1 MSELTSAQ
9 QAQAEIALI
18 LQKYNCELVYREV
31 KQNGVVEMSGIL
43 VIQKKSII
51 KPLNGEK
58 VLKFQ

>member
-1 MSELTSAQ
+1 MNELTPAQ
-9 QAQAEIALI
+9 QAQSEIALI